1 METEKPNKTEFIDK
15 TLDDYFGLILPDN
28 ERTRRKVQNREEI
41 KKRKME
47 EEYQR
52 RMEEEQALNVKN
64 EKLQRDEME
73 RLRRQKELQDAQQ
86 NYEKYA
92 DAVEKGEGN
101 LNEIFSTIL
110 RNTSAYELSF
120 HNYNMDNT
128 WEFRLLMTILER
140 NTSLLTLNLSRKNL
154 DDRCAEKIAV
164 MLTNNKKLRRLELEG
179 NFFGPASCKEFAK
192 AVKSN
197 NTLRYLDLE
206 NNNLTDHGKDTQS
219 IHELFI
225 ALQSNTML
233 ISLNLSNNHFT
244 SEIGAYIVEM
254 LRKNKTIIHFEF
266 FDNKDFED
274 RPTGP
279 ERKDDESKFKSKGLY
294 INQIETIKELLKENN
309 DAYMKMRTDE
319 WNERKRMTNNYEDN
333 LQTKVELEARKFQEE
348 TRKKE
353 QEYIEMLYL
362 DNFNQRV
369 KEMEDDFNNK
379 VNQYYAETKERMA
392 KKKKKKGG
400 KKKKK

>member
-1 METEKPNKTEFIDK
+1 METEKPSKKEFIDK

-28 ERTRRKVQNREEI
+28 DRTRRKVQNREEI

-52 RMEEEQALNVKN
+52 RMEEQQALNVKN

-120 HNYNMDNT
+120 HNYSMDNT

-192 AVKSN
+192 AVKGN

-206 NNNLTDHGKDTQS
+206 NNNLTDRGKDTQS

-319 WNERKRMTNNYEDN
+319 WNERKRMTSNYEDN

-369 KEMEDDFNNK
+369 KEMEDEFNNK

-392 KKKKKKGG
+392 KKKKKGG

>member
-1 METEKPNKTEFIDK
+1 METEKPSKTEFIDK

-28 ERTRRKVQNREEI
+28 DRTRRKVQNREEI

-52 RMEEEQALNVKN
+52 RMEEQQALNVKN

-120 HNYNMDNT
+120 HNYSMDNT

-192 AVKSN
+192 AVKGN

-206 NNNLTDHGKDTQS
+206 NNNLTDRGKDTQS

-319 WNERKRMTNNYEDN
+319 WNERKRMTSNYEDN

-369 KEMEDDFNNK
+369 KEMEDEFNNK

>member
-1 METEKPNKTEFIDK
+1 METEKPSKTEFIDK

-28 ERTRRKVQNREEI
+28 DRTRRKVQNREEI

-52 RMEEEQALNVKN
+52 RMEEQQALNVKN

-140 NTSLLTLNLSRKNL
+140 NTSLLTLNLSRKGL

-164 MLTNNKKLRRLELEG
+164 MLVNNKKLRRLELEG

-192 AVKSN
+192 AVKAN

-279 ERKDDESKFKSKGLY
+279 DRKDDESKFKSKGLY

-319 WNERKRMTNNYEDN
+319 WNERKRMTSNYEDN

-369 KEMEDDFNNK
+369 KEMEDEFNNK

>member
-1 METEKPNKTEFIDK
+1 M
-15 TLDDYFGLILPDN
+15 
-28 ERTRRKVQNREEI
+28 
-41 KKRKME
+41 
-47 EEYQR
+47 
-52 RMEEEQALNVKN
+52 
-64 EKLQRDEME
+64 
-73 RLRRQKELQDAQQ
+73 
-86 NYEKYA
+86 
-92 DAVEKGEGN
+92 
-101 LNEIFSTIL
+101 
-110 RNTSAYELSF
+110 
-120 HNYNMDNT
+120 
-128 WEFRLLMTILER
+128 
-140 NTSLLTLNLSRKNL
+140 
-154 DDRCAEKIAV
+154 
-164 MLTNNKKLRRLELEG
+164 
-179 NFFGPASCKEFAK
+179 
-192 AVKSN
+192 KSN

-369 KEMEDDFNNK
+369 KEMEDEFNNK